1 MRLDGRCRS
10 DVRTP
15 YTKLFLEDETTG
27 TKDERA
33 GSLFYCVW
41 RDKRAPSHSAQPEP
55 APSRVAQPESAPY
68 RRLEG
73 GSPS

>member
-1 MRLDGRCRS
+1 MRLGGRCRS
-10 DVRTP
+10 EVRVP
-15 YTKLFLEDETTG
+15 STKLFLEDETTG

-33 GSLFYCVW
+33 GSLFYCVG
-41 RDKRAPSHSAQPEP
+41 RDKRAPFHSAQPEP
-55 APSRVAQPESAPY
+55 APSSVAQPESAPY